1 METEILETVD
11 EIAEEIELTKEVK
24 RKRNFYTNEE
34 IVLITT
40 VAGIGIIF
48 LILMW
53 VFGVSFTP
61 SWTFF
66 PWIDNLT
73 INAK

>member
-1 METEILETVD
+1 METEILEIID

-24 RKRNFYTNEE
+24 KKKRNFYTTQE

-66 PWIDNLT
+66 P
-73 INAK
+73 

>member
-1 METEILETVD
+1 METEILENID
-11 EIAEEIELTKEVK
+11 EIAEEIKLTKEIK
-24 RKRNFYTNEE
+24 KKKRNFYTTEE

-61 SWTFF
+61 GWTFF
-66 PWIDNLT
+66 P
-73 INAK
+73 